1 MSLPRRSAVLVS
13 LAVLLVV
20 QGGPAHAQGA
30 HATAAREA
38 MANYVAT
45 WNRHNTA
52 EWADLLADDVW
63 YHDSTDRVQRM
74 RGKETVLKFF
84 GDLVTTS
91 DIQWEVVR
99 IKEMPDGTVSAVV
112 RHFSGVLPKINGKYN
127 SSFESNPAFT
137 RWRQSGNSWRMF
149 YFTSHKGSALDAMR
163 KDGLE

>member
-1 MSLPRRSAVLVS
+1 
-13 LAVLLVV
+13 
-20 QGGPAHAQGA
+20 
-30 HATAAREA
+30 
-38 MANYVAT
+38 MANYVVT

-63 YHDSTDRVQRM
+63 YHETTDRVQRM

-84 GDLVTTS
+84 GDVVTIS
-91 DIQWEVVR
+91 DIQWDVVQ

-112 RHFSGVLPKINGKYN
+112 RHVSGHLPKVNGKY
-127 SSFESNPAFT
+127 SASFESFPAFT
-137 RWRQSGNSWRMF
+137 RWRKSGNSWRMF